1 MRRKHLK
8 FTDFQGR
15 QLQDLLDS
23 HLGIQ
28 LTPQTR
34 AVVQSAGRTINIWV
48 LTPAAPDEP
57 AMPAPMPPEP
67 GLETPAELAHT
78 DTLPPA
84 RYSWQNAVDGTD
96 DLLALNDNP
105 LTVLSAVALRSIAA
119 TRQWPTLGMALDE
132 FNRLQAVLGDSLLT
146 PARTDATA
154 QPSTDAVNTLREWLW
169 SHRRSDRPLTRT
181 VAAAVACASFSQK
194 PLWVDL
200 GLTGRDNLNTLL
212 NGHFPALYRL
222 NTTHMGWKKFF
233 MLKQPELQ
241 QDTAEAPGR

>member
-15 QLQDLLDS
+15 QLQDLLNS

-57 AMPAPMPPEP
+57 ALPAPLPPETL
-67 GLETPAELAHT
+67 LETPAELAHT
-78 DTLPPA
+78 DTLAPTS
-84 RYSWQNAVDGTD
+84 YSWQNAIDGTD
-96 DLLALNDNP
+96 DLLALSDNP
-105 LTVLSAVALRSIAA
+105 LTVLSTVAIRSIAA
-119 TRQWPTLGMALDE
+119 TRQWPTLGMALEE

-146 PARTDATA
+146 PARSDTPA
-154 QPSTDAVNTLREWLW
+154 QTPTDAVNTLREWLW

-200 GLTGRDNLNTLL
+200 GLSGRDHLNTLL

-233 MLKQPELQ
+233 LLKQPELQ
-241 QDTAEAPGR
+241 PAAAPAS

>member
-57 AMPAPMPPEP
+57 AMPAPLPPEP

-78 DTLPPA
+78 DTLPPTC
-84 RYSWQNAVDGTD
+84 YSWQNAVDGTD